1 MVYIDLTNTKNANCL
16 TGIQRVCLR
25 IHDHFDE
32 CKGIAYD
39 GNFKRWR
46 SLNRGEI
53 ANFKTPTQNK
63 KNAIN
68 KFLRSKWARRFSK
81 KPEALSEVDGL
92 IVPEL
97 FGLREAVAFSDLFK
111 LIKGP
116 KVAVFYDA
124 FPLKLINEHPSRV
137 TQMFP
142 EYLHHL
148 TRFDG
153 IAAISE
159 YSRDT
164 LVDYWKWAG
173 WKNTPPVEAIPL
185 GIDIPSTVNNKK
197 SLHESDCNQ
206 LPIILSVGT
215 LEGRKNHTSLFKAAE
230 MLWNEGLKYELHVIG
245 MKQMQTASHAISLME
260 SLISKGRP
268 LRYFGHVK
276 DEDLE
281 SAYSSCD
288 FTVYPSLMEG
298 FGLPVLESL
307 HRGKPCIFFNNSALS
322 ELVSG
327 GGCLALSDVKPEN
340 LAHAMKQLL
349 FARAS
354 NAPQNMLNSLK
365 DEAIHRPLRTWSHY
379 VNDLQNF
386 MQGLKCS

>member
-81 KPEALSEVDGL
+81 KSEALLEADGL

-97 FGLREAVAFSDLFK
+97 FGLREAAAFSDLFK
-111 LIKGP
+111 LINGP

-164 LVDYWKWAG
+164 LVDYWK
-173 WKNTPPVEAIPL
+173 NTPPVEAFPL

-288 FTVYPSLMEG
+288 FTVYPSHMEG

-327 GGCLALSDVKPEN
+327 GGCLALSDVKPET
-340 LAHAMKQLL
+340 AFVCKSFECPSKYAKFSQ
-349 FARAS
+349 
-354 NAPQNMLNSLK
+354 K
-365 DEAIHRPLRTWSHY
+365 
-379 VNDLQNF
+379 
-386 MQGLKCS
+386 